1 MSPSPPESPASGDLR
16 TALLDAAE
24 IEIGENGAAG
34 ASLRAVARRAGV
46 SHQAP
51 GHFFVNR
58 RGLFTALAARYV
70 DRLHRRLL
78 EVATDHADAPAL
90 DRLVELGIGYVEF
103 AQANSGLFT
112 LTSSPD
118 QIDAADPEL
127 AAARERAW
135 SVLRGAVHDAQQTG
149 WRADQPTQAVAMG
162 CWALVHGSTALWR
175 EGWLSAQFPDASLRQ
190 LVRAMLESAL

>member
-1 MSPSPPESPASGDLR
+1 MTPSPPERPASGDLR

-24 IEIGENGAAG
+24 IEIGENGAAA

-70 DRLHRRLL
+70 DRLYRRLL
-78 EVATDHADAPAL
+78 EVAAEHADEPAL

-103 AQANSGLFT
+103 AQATPGLFT
-112 LTSSPD
+112 VTSSPD
-118 QIDAADPEL
+118 QVDAADPEL

-135 SVLRGAVHDAQQTG
+135 SVLSGAVHDAQQTG

-175 EGWLSAQFPDASLRQ
+175 EGWLGAQFPDVPLRQ
-190 LVRAMLESAL
+190 LVRAMLVSAL